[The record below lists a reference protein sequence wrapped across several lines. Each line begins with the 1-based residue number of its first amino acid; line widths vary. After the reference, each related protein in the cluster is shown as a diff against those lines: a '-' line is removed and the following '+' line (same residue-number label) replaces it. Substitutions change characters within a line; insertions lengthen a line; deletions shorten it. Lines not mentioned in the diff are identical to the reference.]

1 MNRHGSLH
9 IIVLAAGA
17 ATRFGR
23 PKQLAVLD
31 GRPLLMHV
39 VGRALEVA
47 GNAVSVVIGAHAAS
61 IAPMLNRCNASVIVN
76 RGWEEGM
83 ASSIRLA
90 VQRLPGACDGAML
103 LLADQLGVTAAD
115 LQHLADLWHRQPG
128 SIVAARYGGGL
139 GVPAIFPRAL
149 FGELLELRGDRGAQT
164 LLRRYESRLVTMQM
178 PGAAQDVD
186 TPDDLKRLIGER
198 LRPPGGVH

>member
-1 MNRHGSLH
+1 MSRHASLH

-31 GRPLLMHV
+31 GRPLLMHA

-47 GNAVSVVIGAHAAS
+47 GSAVSVVIGAHANL
-61 IAPMLNRCNASVIVN
+61 IAPVLNRCNASVIVN
-76 RGWEEGM
+76 RGWEEGI

-103 LLADQLGVTAAD
+103 LLADQAGVTAAD
-115 LQHLADLWHRQPG
+115 LQQLADLWQRQPNV
-128 SIVAARYGGGL
+128 IVAARYAGAL
-139 GVPAIFPRAL
+139 GVPAIFPRVL
-149 FGELLELRGDRGAQT
+149 FGELLELRGDRGAQV
-164 LLRRYESRLVTMQM
+164 LLRRHTSRLAALPM
-178 PGAAQDVD
+178 PAAAQDVD

-198 LRPPGGVH
+198 QTPAGGVH

>member
-1 MNRHGSLH
+1 MKQHGNLH

-39 VGRALEVA
+39 LGRALEVA
-47 GNAVSVVIGAHAAS
+47 GSSVSVVIGAHASA
-61 IAPMLNRCNASVIVN
+61 IAPVLNRCNVGVIVN
-76 RGWEEGM
+76 RGWDEGI
-83 ASSIRLA
+83 ASSIRLG
-90 VQRLPGACDGAML
+90 VQRLPGACAGVML

-128 SIVAARYGGGL
+128 SIVAARYGGAL

-149 FGELLELRGDRGAQT
+149 FSELLELRGDRGAQIV
-164 LLRRYESRLVTMQM
+164 LRRHESRLVALQV

-186 TPDDLKRLIGER
+186 TPEDLKRLIGDP
-198 LRPPGGVH
+198 LPPSASVH

>member
-1 MNRHGSLH
+1 MSRHGSLH

-23 PKQLAVLD
+23 PKQLAVFA

-39 VGRALEVA
+39 LGRAIEVA
-47 GNAVSVVIGAHAAS
+47 GSSVSVVIGANAAA
-61 IAPMLNRCNASVIVN
+61 IAPVLNRCNASVIVN
-76 RGWEEGM
+76 RGWQEGI
-83 ASSIRLA
+83 ASSIRMA

-103 LLADQLGVTAAD
+103 LLADQLGITAAD

-149 FGELLELRGDRGAQT
+149 FADLIELRGDRGAQT
-164 LLRRYESRLVTMQM
+164 LLRRHESRLVALQL
-178 PGAAQDVD
+178 PAAAQDVD
-186 TPDDLKRLIGER
+186 TPEDLKRLIGES
-198 LRPPGGVH
+198 LTPPASVN

>member
-1 MNRHGSLH
+1 MSRAGSLH

-17 ATRFGR
+17 ARRFGK

-47 GNAVSVVIGAHAAS
+47 GNSVSVVIGAHAAA
-61 IAPMLNRCNASVIVN
+61 IAPVLNRCNASVIVN
-76 RGWEEGM
+76 RGWDEGM
-83 ASSIRLA
+83 ASSIRAA

-103 LLADQLGVTAAD
+103 LLADQLGITAAD
-115 LQHLADLWHRQPG
+115 LQHMADLWHRQPG
-128 SIVAARYGGGL
+128 SIVAARYGGAL

-149 FGELLELRGDRGAQT
+149 FTDLLELRGDRGAQT
-164 LLRRYESRLVTMQM
+164 LLRRHESRLVAMQM
-178 PGAAQDVD
+178 PAAAQDVD
-186 TPDDLKRLIGER
+186 TQDDLKRLIGEQ
-198 LRPPGGVH
+198 LTPASGLH

>member
-1 MNRHGSLH
+1 MSR
-9 IIVLAAGA
+9 
-17 ATRFGR
+17 TRFGR

-61 IAPMLNRCNASVIVN
+61 IAPVLNRCNASVVIN
-76 RGWEEGM
+76 RGWNEGI

-115 LQHLADLWHRQPG
+115 LKQLADLWQRQPD
-128 SIVAARYGGGL
+128 SVAAARYGGAL

-149 FGELLELRGDRGAQT
+149 FTDLLELRGDRGAQT
-164 LLRRYESRLVTMQM
+164 LLRRYESRLVALQM
-178 PGAAQDVD
+178 PGAAADVD

-198 LRPPGGVH
+198 LTPPGGVH